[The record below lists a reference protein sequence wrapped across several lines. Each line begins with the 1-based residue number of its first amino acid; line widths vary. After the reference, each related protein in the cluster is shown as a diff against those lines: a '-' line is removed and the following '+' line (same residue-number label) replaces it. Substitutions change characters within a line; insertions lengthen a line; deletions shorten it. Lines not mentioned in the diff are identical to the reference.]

1 MEGQPT
7 FNLTGHAY
15 AGFWRRVAAYLIDSL
30 LLGVVQALIALTVYA
45 IAPDDLRAQANFAPV
60 VILVGWAYFALMESS
75 PAQATVGKLA
85 LGIYVT
91 DRHGIPSISGEPV
104 SGTGQRSSRR

>member
-1 MEGQPT
+1 VEGQPT

-45 IAPDDLRAQANFAPV
+45 IAPDVDGKFMSAFVRARKP
-60 VILVGWAYFALMESS
+60 
-75 PAQATVGKLA
+75 T
-85 LGIYVT
+85 
-91 DRHGIPSISGEPV
+91 R
-104 SGTGQRSSRR
+104 